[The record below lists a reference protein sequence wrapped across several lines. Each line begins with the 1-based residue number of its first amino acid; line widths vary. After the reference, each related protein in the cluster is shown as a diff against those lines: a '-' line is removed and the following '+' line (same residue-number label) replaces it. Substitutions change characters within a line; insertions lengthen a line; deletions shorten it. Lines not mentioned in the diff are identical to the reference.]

1 MALNKIPKL
10 RPKSEKFYR
19 SSPSNC
25 HSIGSAPA
33 TFGELIQG
41 REPITNDDFLV
52 TFPITLN
59 SVAKFYG
66 FKSSENLYVFPV
78 RKRKSLKAAQLFLD
92 RFNIKT
98 GGILEI
104 SSDVREGKGL
114 ASSSADLVATLRAL
128 ANYFNVE
135 MQAHDLFAIMRQIE
149 PTDGVMFDDAVSFFH
164 RKVELKDVI
173 GRLPRICIL
182 AVDEGG
188 AVDTI
193 SYNKKNFDFSSE
205 EKENYA
211 NLLLGVTKAIRE
223 KDVKQIGYLATMSTR
238 LHQKRNHKKTLD
250 KLEGLLEQVAA
261 EGVINCHSG
270 TFIGL
275 CFDATS
281 PESLDKILCAE
292 RFLEKELQKPIYKFF
307 SR

>member
-1 MALNKIPKL
+1 MTLNKINNVRL
-10 RPKSEKFYR
+10 KSEIFYR
-19 SSPSNC
+19 SSPSRC
-25 HSIGSAPA
+25 HAIGSAPA

-41 REPITNDDFLV
+41 REPVSDNDFLV
-52 TFPITLN
+52 TFPLTLN

-66 FKSSENLYVFPV
+66 FKHSEKLYIFPS
-78 RKRKSLKAAQLFLD
+78 RKSKSLKAAQLFLD

-98 GGILEI
+98 GGILHI
-104 SSDVREGKGL
+104 SSEVREGKGL

-135 MQAHDLFAIMRQIE
+135 LQADDLFAIMRQIE

-164 RKVELKDVI
+164 RKVELKAVL
-173 GRLPRICIL
+173 GRLPKICIL

-188 AVDTI
+188 VIDTI
-193 SYNKKNFDFSSE
+193 SYNKKKFEFSAE
-205 EKENYA
+205 EKEEYA
-211 NLLLGVTKAIRE
+211 ALLAGVTKAIHE
-223 KDVKQIGYLATMSTR
+223 KDVKQIGHSATVSTR
-238 LHQKRNHKKTLD
+238 LHQKRNHKKSLSR
-250 KLEGLLEQVAA
+250 LEEVGAQVAA

-275 CFDATS
+275 CFDAS
-281 PESLDKILCAE
+281 RPESLDKILNAE
-292 RFLEKELQKPIYKFF
+292 QFMGKVFQKPIHKFF